1 MVIGWKVATGLAR
14 LRKGALVFMLGGL
27 LQACAS
33 MEPAAVS
40 RQRFD
45 AAPNAPR
52 AQPSAGGTYKLG
64 APYKLNGIW
73 YVPAE
78 QPNYDEVGL
87 ASWYGSAFDHRKTA
101 NGEVFD
107 VSLPSAAHATLPLPC
122 YVEVTN
128 LENGRS
134 MKVRLNDRG
143 PFHPGRIID
152 LSKAAAEQL
161 GYAARGTA
169 KVRVRYLGPAP
180 LNPVRPD
187 VTLASNEAAP
197 PASRTP
203 RYQIDPPPLKGVR
216 PVLQK
221 AGLVQAGAFSTREAA
236 ERAAARLSRAGETR
250 IDPVRRGS
258 ATLYRVMVVADRQ
271 QVAALGFPDAR
282 ITAGM

>member
-1 MVIGWKVATGLAR
+1 MFIGCGAAAGIAR
-14 LRKGALVFMLGGL
+14 LRTGALVLMLGGL

-45 AAPNAPR
+45 APPR
-52 AQPSAGGTYKLG
+52 ASTAQPSGGTYKLG
-64 APYKLNGIW
+64 APYKLNGVW

-78 QPNYDEVGL
+78 QPDYDEVGL
-87 ASWYGSAFDHRKTA
+87 ASWYGSAFDQRRTA

-134 MKVRLNDRG
+134 MQVRLNDRG

-161 GYAARGTA
+161 GYAAKGTA
-169 KVRVRYLGPAP
+169 KVRVRYIGPAP
-180 LNPVRPD
+180 LNPAQPQL
-187 VTLASNEAAP
+187 TLASNKAVAQP
-197 PASRTP
+197 RPAP
-203 RYQIDPPPLKGVR
+203 RYQIDPPSPKTAPPASQTGVL
-216 PVLQK
+216 LQ
-221 AGLVQAGAFSTREAA
+221 AAAFSTREAA
-236 ERAAARLSRAGETR
+236 ERAAATLSRAGETR

-258 ATLYRVMVVADRQ
+258 ATLYRVMVVADRR

-282 ITAGM
+282 VTAGM